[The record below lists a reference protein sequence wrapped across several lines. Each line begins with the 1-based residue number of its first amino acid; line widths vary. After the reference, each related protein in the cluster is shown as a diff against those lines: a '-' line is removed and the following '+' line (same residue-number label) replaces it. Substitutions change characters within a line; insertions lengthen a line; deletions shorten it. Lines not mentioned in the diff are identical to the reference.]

1 MKNIKENISNDALLF
16 FNTTRQP
23 TPTPNLLFFYPLFLL
38 ILWGPEEVTKHN
50 NEARSSKKMAKNKI
64 YIYIYI
70 LFDYDV
76 AIAITH
82 MLSLTP
88 GQHICYC
95 YCNIIIKE
103 YIHLSAYGTTHGY
116 HRSKA
121 SSLSPNPSS
130 QSNPLSLK
138 LNSLAMIATSGIP
151 GLFKQT
157 LNLC

>member
-1 MKNIKENISNDALLF
+1 MLYYFLTLQGS
-16 FNTTRQP
+16 QP
-23 TPTPNLLFFYPLFLL
+23 QPQTSFFFYPLFLL

-70 LFDYDV
+70 YILFDYDV
-76 AIAITH
+76 AMAITH

-116 HRSKA
+116 HGSKA